1 MNRFLAIA
9 AGVAVTITAA
19 VRGAEKPYELKPD
32 NQLEVNSILA
42 SVNGEPISLWDVL
55 PATRQQEYQAYAAY
69 SGDRLYEAIRQIR
82 RKTVDD
88 LIDRKLLIA
97 DYREKPFELSKQEI
111 EAELDNIA
119 ERMGYRAR
127 SEFIREAREAGS
139 SLEKIRRNVEE
150 SLIVQLMLFRR
161 VHVAENVTPKE
172 VYEYY
177 KAHSEEF
184 VKPETIELGL
194 LLLSPDRPDLEA
206 AAETVGKKLAA
217 DPESF
222 AALARE
228 YSSGPD
234 AGNGGNLGQI
244 ERRRLRPEFAAAM
257 PSPEK
262 GKVYGPIR
270 TGDGV
275 SFLKVLNHNPAEQR
289 EFRKLT
295 PEIRR
300 RIEQEKREKIRE
312 EYIKQLRQNAIIR
325 YFF

>member
-1 MNRFLAIA
+1 MNRFRAIVAGTAVMA
-9 AGVAVTITAA
+9 AATLC
-19 VRGAEKPYELKPD
+19 GAEQPYELKPD
-32 NQLEVNSILA
+32 NQLEVNSVLA

-69 SGDRLYEAIRQIR
+69 SGDRLYEVIRQIR

-97 DYREKPFELSKQEI
+97 DYRDKPFEISNQEI

-139 SLEKIRRNVEE
+139 SLEKIRKNVEE
-150 SLIVQLMLFRR
+150 SLIVQLMIFRR
-161 VHVAENVTPKE
+161 IHVAENVTPKE
-172 VYEYY
+172 IYEYY

-194 LLLSPDRPDLEA
+194 LLLSPDRKDLEA
-206 AAETVGKKLAA
+206 VTAEISKKLAA
-217 DPESF
+217 DPENF
-222 AALARE
+222 AALARQ

-234 AGNGGNLGQI
+234 AENGGNLGLI
-244 ERRRLRPEFAAAM
+244 ERRRLRPEFAAAI

-262 GKVYGPIR
+262 GKVCGPIR

-275 SFLKVLNHNPAEQR
+275 SFLKVLNHNPAERR

-300 RIEQEKREKIRE
+300 RIEQDKREKIRE
-312 EYIKQLRQNAIIR
+312 EDVKQLRQNAIIR